1 MWVWILT
8 DLVRERGKLVDML
21 TRVLTAGYAEPK
33 LKVEALEQLLTEVMP
48 LDHAEVIDGLL
59 PDRELYPAAREQGKD
74 FYHVEHTQKNSSV
87 APNWNTATA

>member
-1 MWVWILT
+1 
-8 DLVRERGKLVDML
+8 ML
-21 TRVLTAGYAEPK
+21 TRVLTAGDAEPK

-74 FYHVEHTQKNSSV
+74 RLSCGTHPEKFLCGTQLKHCHCLN
-87 APNWNTATA
+87 N